1 MLISK
6 LYHDKF
12 PFQIVQ
18 SLTAAE
24 VHLPCDPFDPT
35 DDVSGPGVPHGSN
48 GIRGPP
54 GWNRSDPN
62 QGAGINTCN
71 LHLYQLITVIIPV
84 NPQH

>member
-1 MLISK
+1 MLIPK

-12 PFQIVQ
+12 LFQIVQ

-24 VHLPCDPFDPT
+24 VHLPRDPFDPT
-35 DDVSGPGVPHGSN
+35 DDVGSPGVPHGSN

-62 QGAGINTCN
+62 QGAGINTYS
-71 LHLYQLITVIIPV
+71 LHYQLITVVIPR
-84 NPQH
+84 H